1 LAERFPQLTR
11 LKISAD
17 RFLKILSGLGV
28 DYVMIGGIPVGFY
41 GEPRFTQDL
50 DFAVDPRVFADRF
63 AEFLQEIEREDF
75 LLSSTRP
82 TVEEL
87 KSITSLRF
95 IDLRNRTIIDLVLHP
110 KGFSWDTDILNRRRE
125 EKLLPGRGKIWC
137 VSLEDLIVM
146 KIASGEPH
154 DYKDLEGIVSRRF
167 KEIDWSYLRE
177 RAKRFNLIEEVE
189 EIYKRF
195 SIS

>member
-11 LKISAD
+11 LKISAH
-17 RFLKILSGLGV
+17 RFLKTLNGLGI

-63 AEFLQEIEREDF
+63 AEFLQEIERGHF

-87 KSITSLRF
+87 KSIPSLRF

-110 KGFSWDTDILNRRRE
+110 KGFNWDTDTLNRRRE
-125 EKLLPGRGKIWC
+125 EKLLPGKGKIWC

-146 KIASGEPH
+146 KVANGEPQ
-154 DYKDLEGIVSRRF
+154 DYKDLERVISRRF
-167 KEIDWSYLRE
+167 KEIDWSYLRK
-177 RAKRFNLIEEVE
+177 RAKKFDLTEEVE
-189 EIYKRF
+189 AIYERF

>member
-11 LKISAD
+11 LKISAE
-17 RFLKILSGLGV
+17 RFLKVLSGLGI

-50 DFAVDPRVFADRF
+50 DFAVDPRLFAGRF
-63 AEFLQEIEREDF
+63 AEFLQEIERENF
-75 LLSSTRP
+75 MLSSSRP
-82 TVEEL
+82 TAEEL
-87 KSITSLRF
+87 KSTTSLRF
-95 IDLRNRTIIDLVLHP
+95 IDLRNKTIIDLVLHS
-110 KGFSWDTDILNRRRE
+110 KGFNWDHDILNRRRE

-146 KIASGEPH
+146 KIANGEPQ
-154 DYKDLEGIVSRRF
+154 DYKDLEGIISRRF
-167 KEIDWSYLRE
+167 KKIDWSYLRK
-177 RAKRFNLIEEVE
+177 RAKKFNLIEEVE

>member
-11 LKISAD
+11 LKISAEKL
-17 RFLKILSGLGV
+17 LKVLSGLGI

-50 DFAVDPRVFADRF
+50 DFAVDPRLFAGRF
-63 AEFLQEIEREDF
+63 AEFLQEIERENF
-75 LLSSTRP
+75 MLSSSRP
-82 TVEEL
+82 TAEEL
-87 KSITSLRF
+87 KSTTSLRF
-95 IDLRNRTIIDLVLHP
+95 IDLRNKTIIDLVLHS
-110 KGFSWDTDILNRRRE
+110 KGFNWDHDILNRRRE

-146 KIASGEPH
+146 KIANGEPQ
-154 DYKDLEGIVSRRF
+154 DYKDLEGIISRRF
-167 KEIDWSYLRE
+167 KKIDWSYLRK
-177 RAKRFNLIEEVE
+177 RAKKFNLIEEVE

>member
-11 LKISAD
+11 LKISAL
-17 RFLKILSGLGV
+17 RFLKILSRLDI

-50 DFAVDPRVFADRF
+50 DFAVDPEVFASRF
-63 AEFLQEIEREDF
+63 PEFLQEIERENF
-75 LLSSTRP
+75 LLSSGRP

-95 IDLRNRTIIDLVLHP
+95 VDLRNKTIIDLVLHP
-110 KGFSWDTDILNRRRE
+110 KGFNWDSDILNRSRQQ
-125 EKLLPGRGKIWC
+125 KLLPGRGKIWC

-146 KIASGEPH
+146 KIATGEPQ
-154 DYKDLEGIVSRRF
+154 DYKDLERMISRRL
-167 KEIDWSYLRE
+167 KEIDWGYLRR
-177 RAKRFNLIEEVE
+177 RAKKFNITEEVD

-195 SIS
+195 GIS